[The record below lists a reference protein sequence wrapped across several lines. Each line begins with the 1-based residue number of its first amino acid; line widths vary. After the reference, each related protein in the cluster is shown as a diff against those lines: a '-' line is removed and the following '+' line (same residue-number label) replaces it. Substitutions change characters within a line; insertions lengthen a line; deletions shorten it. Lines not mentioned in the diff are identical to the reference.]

1 MYILL
6 FYSTIDG
13 LKKKMLSIYETSAK
27 HVAYMATQY
36 DDFAHSTDGAIME
49 ALGDEILE
57 NMYDDELLSLWFEF
71 RSDLYNEEYYELGN
85 DELNECLA
93 GNEPYEIVRMTLF
106 GNFNYND
113 DYFTIDDLENL
124 ESFQEWKLIEEARK
138 DNEFKQ
144 WLTDEKSDWDMDWLE
159 ETRKQYSAYLKE
171 GF

>member
-1 MYILL
+1 
-6 FYSTIDG
+6 
-13 LKKKMLSIYETSAK
+13 MLSICETSTK

-36 DDFAHSTDGAIME
+36 DDFAHSTDDAIME

-57 NMYDDELLSLWFEF
+57 NMYDDELLPLWFEF
-71 RSDLYNEEYYELGN
+71 RNERYNEYYYKLDN
-85 DELNECLA
+85 DNLDSCLSSC
-93 GNEPYEIVRMTLF
+93 EPNEIVRMTLF

-124 ESFQEWKLIEEARK
+124 ESFQEWKLLEEARK